1 MPVWYAK
8 RMTETL
14 ILTPG
19 HPAGCSCG
27 ECGCRRAHLEGAH
40 QGDDCQHGTCLIC
53 TGCTECEERERELA
67 HDQYIDYLVKMLDES
82 VRDAAATVGNAT
94 KWLQELT
101 SPAVYDIELTEGAD
115 GGDALDDLA
124 AAARLLRNVRRI
136 VCERKRLSEAG
147 S

>member
-40 QGDDCQHGTCLIC
+40 QGDDCQHGICLIC
-53 TGCTECEERERELA
+53 TGCAECEEREREEYHAGYIADLVA
-67 HDQYIDYLVKMLDES
+67 SLDQKVA
-82 VRDAAATVGNAT
+82 DALTATNHADGG
-94 KWLQELT
+94 LRELT
-101 SPAVYDIELTEGAD
+101 SNRVYDVELAESTVGAD
-115 GGDALDDLA
+115 MLA
-124 AAARLLRNVRRI
+124 ELADAARHLRNAKRI
-136 VCERKRLSEAG
+136 IEWRVGLFKER
-147 S
+147 